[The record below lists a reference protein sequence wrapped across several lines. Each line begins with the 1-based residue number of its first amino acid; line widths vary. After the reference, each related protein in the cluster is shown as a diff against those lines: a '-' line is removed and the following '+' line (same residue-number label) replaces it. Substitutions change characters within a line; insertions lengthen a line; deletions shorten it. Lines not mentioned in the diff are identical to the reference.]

1 MAESKRENT
10 IHKDSIDKW
19 LLNRRNKPGEE
30 IMRGMQNNYKIC
42 PGTGASGASKAK
54 YLTRAI
60 QDQVSNSDGTFNML
74 RQEKPESSRNRQ
86 RYKSCK

>member
-1 MAESKRENT
+1 MAESKT
-10 IHKDSIDKW
+10 GTGIDQW
-19 LLNRRNKPGEE
+19 LLSRRNITGIEE
-30 IMRGMQNNYKIC
+30 VEGTRIINVC
-42 PGTGASGASKAK
+42 LGTGLSGVNKHK